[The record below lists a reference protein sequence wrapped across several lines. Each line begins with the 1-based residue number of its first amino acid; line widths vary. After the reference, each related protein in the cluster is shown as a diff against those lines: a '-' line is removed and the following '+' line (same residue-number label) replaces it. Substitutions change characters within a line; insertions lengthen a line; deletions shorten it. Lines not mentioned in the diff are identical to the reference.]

1 MSTLT
6 ARRRIVPPREAA
18 SWEEARMVYH
28 EDLTDLSP
36 AHLQYEAWWAGQLV
50 ARDPRRLVWRGL
62 EHVSVGSWASER
74 ILAIHKLLKAGV
86 T

>member
-6 ARRRIVPPREAA
+6 TRRRIVPPRESD
-18 SWEEARMVYH
+18 SWEDWRRVH
-28 EDLTDLSP
+28 NLDLPDLSP
-36 AHLQYEAWWAGQLV
+36 AQLEYEAWWAGQLV

-74 ILAIHKLLKAGV
+74 ILAIHRLLKAGV